1 MSPPFDSDQ
10 MLVMPPA
17 PHAADEPLITQATI
31 LEDVFEPATAA
42 PTAPQEKTL
51 TLFSQETVPTPPVA
65 SPPKFGPA
73 AREWGRRSFPPQRS
87 VAAEKLPPPAEQT
100 PAPAAPER
108 PAAAQGRQAKPAAT
122 QEKTPVSQEIAPK
135 AGRAP
140 QAAKGRDRYSFG
152 VQMMRVSPA
161 WLVVG
166 GLAFVSLIVLC
177 TWLVKPARQEE
188 QFAARVPARN
198 QATNQ
203 RPADA
208 SKPPTAATNK
218 QATAARPDAQKTAT
232 EQKPA
237 EPKPAAESKPA
248 ELKAA
253 ESKPVVPAAAADLKE
268 DGKFTV
274 QVGSFPDEAQAR
286 ERVNRLKAAGF
297 DGRVVA
303 AQIPN
308 RGTWYRV
315 QAGRFG
321 DRDAAGRYGSAIRSK
336 GVADGAMVTEVQ

>member
-1 MSPPFDSDQ
+1 MSPQFDPDQ
-10 MLVMPPA
+10 ILNMPSA

-31 LEDVFEPATAA
+31 LEDVLEPATAA

-51 TLFSQETVPTPPVA
+51 TLFSQELVPTPPVA
-65 SPPKFGPA
+65 SPPKFVPA
-73 AREWGRRSFPPQRS
+73 AREWGRRSVPPQRS
-87 VAAEKLPPPAEQT
+87 
-100 PAPAAPER
+100 AAPEPPAP
-108 PAAAQGRQAKPAAT
+108 PAAQAKPAAT
-122 QEKTPVSQEIAPK
+122 QEKREKSAAAQEKTPVSQEIAAK

-140 QAAKGRDRYSFG
+140 QAANGRDRYSFG

-161 WLVVG
+161 WLIVG

-208 SKPPTAATNK
+208 SQPPVATDK
-218 QATAARPDAQKTAT
+218 QATAARPDAQKTAAG
-232 EQKPA
+232 QKSA
-237 EPKPAAESKPA
+237 EPKSAAESKPA
-248 ELKAA
+248 APAVAA
-253 ESKPVVPAAAADLKE
+253 NFKE

-274 QVGSFPDEAQAR
+274 QVGSFPDETQAR